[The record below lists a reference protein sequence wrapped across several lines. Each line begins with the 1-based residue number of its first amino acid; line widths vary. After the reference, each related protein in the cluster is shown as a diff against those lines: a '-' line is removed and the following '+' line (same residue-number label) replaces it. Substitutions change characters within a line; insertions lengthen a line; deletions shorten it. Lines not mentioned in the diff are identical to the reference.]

1 MPGNRNT
8 AKVGEAFTLDAV
20 FTLSGVAADVA
31 SVTSVELQDIDAN
44 VLDTVTTI
52 TNVALGHYRVTFP
65 AQTVGG
71 DLYDVWTYVP
81 VEDAEEATLQL
92 EVTVDTLVGE
102 RGEAEVAPDP
112 PTSGSESVC
121 EVTAT
126 FLDAGGNGIKGVYVR
141 FTPKNLREQ
150 ATAYGFAVRE
160 VTGQSDSDGEFTLN
174 LLRGMV
180 GTITVTGIGL
190 VREVTI
196 PDADTVDLFDL
207 VADTQDLL
215 EVQDIDFVILPRT
228 S

>member
-1 MPGNRNT
+1 MAGNRNT

-20 FTLSGVAADVA
+20 FTLSGVAADVD
-31 SVTSVELQDIDAN
+31 SVVSVELQDIDAN
-44 VLDTVTTI
+44 VLETVTTVVH
-52 TNVALGHYRVTFP
+52 VATGQYRVTIP
-65 AQTVGG
+65 AQTTGG

-81 VEDAEEATLQL
+81 VEDAEEKTLQL
-92 EVTVDTLVGE
+92 EVTVDKVVGD
-102 RGEAEVAPDP
+102 RGEAAASADAPD
-112 PTSGSESVC
+112 SVC

-126 FLDAGGNGIKGVYVR
+126 FLDAGGNGILGVYIR
-141 FTPKNLREQ
+141 FTPKNLRTQ

-160 VTGQSDSDGEFTLN
+160 VTGQSDEDGEFSMN

-207 VADTQDLL
+207 VSDTQDLL
-215 EVQDIDFVILPRT
+215 EVQDIDFVTLPRT
-228 S
+228 T